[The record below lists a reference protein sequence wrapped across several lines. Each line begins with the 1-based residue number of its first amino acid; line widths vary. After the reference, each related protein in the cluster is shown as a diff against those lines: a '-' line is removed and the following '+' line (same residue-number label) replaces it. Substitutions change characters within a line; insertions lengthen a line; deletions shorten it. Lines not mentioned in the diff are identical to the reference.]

1 VVAPVVAYVP
11 EGSIDPASQH
21 MRWPGT
27 ITVPEPA
34 FEALLTAAAR
44 SLHKHGFCHVVLLG
58 DHGGY
63 RASLDRVVAA
73 VGKEWARQ
81 SSCRVHA
88 LPEFY
93 RASQGDFAAW
103 LRGRGFSAEEIG
115 THAGLADTALA
126 LAVDPGLVR
135 LDVAAARPRGAA
147 NDGVAG
153 DPRRATA
160 ELGRAGIDHIVDVSV
175 AAIRAATKAAQ

>member
-11 EGSIDPASQH
+11 EGRIDPASQH
-21 MRWPGT
+21 MRWAGT
-27 ITVPEPA
+27 ISVPEPA

-44 SLHKHGFCHVVLLG
+44 SLRKHGFCHVVLLG

-63 RASLDRVVAA
+63 RASLDRVAAA
-73 VGKEWARQ
+73 VGKEWAR
-81 SSCRVHA
+81 SSPCRVHT
-88 LPEFY
+88 LPEYY
-93 RASQGDFAAW
+93 RASQSDFGAWLKDRGFAAD
-103 LRGRGFSAEEIG
+103 EIG

-135 LDVAAARPRGAA
+135 MDVAAARPRGAA

-160 ELGRAGIDHIVDVSV
+160 ALGRAGIEHIVDVTV
-175 AAIRAATKAAQ
+175 TAVRAVTHAPP